1 MAASV
6 IMLAIK
12 TKIRFVISVCRAGA
26 SPAGWKSGKSDAGLA
41 EGGCPTSR
49 TQWSRDYARDGGA
62 WARILPINSTN
73 DVRPGGPVSSVSR
86 VNEIFGGA
94 KAANFTK
101 GRST

>member
-1 MAASV
+1 M
-6 IMLAIK
+6 MLAIE
-12 TKIRFVISVCRAGA
+12 TKIRFVISVGRAGA
-26 SPAGWKSGKSDAGLA
+26 SPAGWKSDKSDAGLA
-41 EGGCPTSR
+41 EAVAL
-49 TQWSRDYARDGGA
+49 QAERDYASDGGA